1 MPVKCSHIALQA
13 VEKEPEVV
21 LDPIPDVEWWD
32 ARILVDA
39 MYPEGLA
46 DSSGTSAPAADGTRG
61 LMRGKV
67 TALVEHPV
75 PIEPPA
81 EPEPPPPRPLMLT
94 AKVRHCTLIL
104 TRPGTGS

>member
-1 MPVKCSHIALQA
+1 MTLKVPGNARQA

-39 MYPEGLA
+39 AYPEGLA
-46 DSSGTSAPAADGTRG
+46 DGSGTSASAADGTRG
-61 LMRGKV
+61 LIRGKV

-94 AKVRHCTLIL
+94 AKVRHCT
-104 TRPGTGS
+104 P